1 MFLRTCCLEKYLTN
15 VMGWL
20 AAVSQVPQPSL
31 SHCLLPVSNGG
42 AGALPLD
49 NLFSVSLEAEAA
61 KKREIHIFIFVKST
75 RQDSG

>member
-1 MFLRTCCLEKYLTN
+1 MFLCTCCLEKYLTN

-49 NLFSVSLEAEAA
+49 NKALNWIFFGHSIILVM
-61 KKREIHIFIFVKST
+61 KKKMW
-75 RQDSG
+75 